1 MDFQSDADPAQPF
14 DELSAWIF
22 QSDADPAQ
30 TCRVISATQLDR
42 ARNHSERR
50 KVGLVFEVSGVSN
63 ERNDLQLIHVVQS
76 DDVCWTLSR
85 RDTFKVRL
93 QGVHVGLK
101 AERRLDVAT
110 FVPSEQSRS
119 RCQSLRNLER
129 SLVYHLLH
137 VDQSDGDEV
146 SR

>member
-1 MDFQSDADPAQPF
+1 MD
-14 DELSAWIF
+14 F

-30 TCRVISATQLDR
+30 TCRVISAPQLDR

-76 DDVCWTLSR
+76 DDVSWTLSR
-85 RDTFKVRL
+85 LDTFKVRL

-101 AERRLDVAT
+101 TERRLVVAT
-110 FVPSEQSRS
+110 FMPAEQSRS

-129 SLVYHLLH
+129 SPCL
-137 VDQSDGDEV
+137 SPSSCGPK
-146 SR
+146 